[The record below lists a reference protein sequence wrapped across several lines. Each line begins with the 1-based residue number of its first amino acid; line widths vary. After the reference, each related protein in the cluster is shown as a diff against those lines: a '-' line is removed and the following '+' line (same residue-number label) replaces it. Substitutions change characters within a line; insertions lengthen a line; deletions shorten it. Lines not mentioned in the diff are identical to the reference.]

1 MLTCKIGSGGQAQ
14 KKCCT
19 SFLNTFMRLLYNHD
33 VYAYSLHVLK
43 IANKISP
50 TCYFHQ
56 SFFFNFT
63 YYKNVNQLYE
73 MKHLVRSLKLRPS
86 KKFQYNAYS
95 KKTSDFVG
103 QVYARTFYM
112 VEQTLRAIIERNFC
126 QEEENFSR

>member
-1 MLTCKIGSGGQAQ
+1 MGSVNTVGYKYTYANLQNRLWWSSVE
-14 KKCCT
+14 KCCI

-33 VYAYSLHVLK
+33 GYAYSLDIIK

-50 TCYFHQ
+50 TYVYLLCLPAIFCI
-56 SFFFNFT
+56 FT
-63 YYKNVNQLYE
+63 YYENVKWLYE

-112 VEQTLRAIIERNFC
+112 VE
-126 QEEENFSR
+126 